1 MDHAAEIINI
11 SHVTHSYV
19 MRDEQGN
26 IEEETIALD
35 DVSLAIKEGEF
46 LAVLG
51 SNGSGKSTLARHL
64 NALLLPDDGSVL
76 VDGMDTGDNEKII
89 EIRRRAGMVFQ
100 NPDNQIIGRVVEE
113 DVAFGPE
120 NLGLPPEKI
129 RQRVDEAL
137 TKLGM
142 QKKRAYSPGK
152 LSGGQKQRV
161 SIAGILAM
169 RPKILILDEPTAMLD
184 PRGRREVLSA
194 AMSLNKDEG
203 ITVILITHDMDEAAM
218 ADRIVVM
225 DKGRVA
231 MEGTP
236 SEVFRESDKL
246 RAYGLDIPFPAQIAA
261 ELKEMGLDIGTVP
274 VTTEELAEAL
284 GLKKQSK
291 QSTNTAEHIA
301 EQPV

>member
-1 MDHAAEIINI
+1 
-11 SHVTHSYV
+11 

-35 DVSLAIKEGEF
+35 DASLTVKAGEF

-64 NALLLPDDGSVL
+64 NALLLPDDGGVL
-76 VDGMDTGDNEKII
+76 VDGMDTKDESKII

-100 NPDNQIIGRVVEE
+100 NPDNQIIGRIVEE

-129 RQRVDEAL
+129 RKRVDEAL
-137 TKLGM
+137 TKVGM
-142 QKKRAYSPGK
+142 QKKRSYSPGK

-169 RPKILILDEPTAMLD
+169 RPRILILDEPTAMLD

-194 AMSLNKDEG
+194 AMSLNKEEG

-225 DKGRVA
+225 DKGKIA

-236 SEVFRESDKL
+236 SEVFRESEKL
-246 RAYGLDIPFPAQIAA
+246 EEYGLDIPFPAQIAHY
-261 ELKEMGLDIGTVP
+261 LKELGLDIGTVP
-274 VTTEELAEAL
+274 VTAEELAEAL
-284 GLKKQSK
+284 EPQKKDA
-291 QSTNTAEHIA
+291 T
-301 EQPV
+301 

>member
-1 MDHAAEIINI
+1 MERQEDIIDI
-11 SHVTHSYV
+11 SHVTHRYV
-19 MRDEQGN
+19 TRDEQGN

-35 DVSLAIKEGEF
+35 DASLTVKAGEF

-64 NALLLPDDGSVL
+64 NALLLPDDGGVL
-76 VDGMDTGDNEKII
+76 VDGMDTKDDAKII

-100 NPDNQIIGRVVEE
+100 NPDNQIIGRIVEE

-129 RQRVDEAL
+129 RKRVDEAL
-137 TKLGM
+137 AKVGM
-142 QKKRAYSPGK
+142 QKKRGYSPGK

-194 AMSLNKDEG
+194 AVTLNREEG

-225 DKGRVA
+225 DKGKIA

-236 SEVFRESDKL
+236 SEVFRESEKL
-246 RAYGLDIPFPAQIAA
+246 KAFGLDIPFPAQIAHY
-261 ELKEMGLDIGTVP
+261 LKEMGFDIGTVP
-274 VTTEELAEAL
+274 VTTDELAAAL
-284 GLKKQSK
+284 GL
-291 QSTNTAEHIA
+291 
-301 EQPV
+301 